1 MRKERSLALGVAV
14 FATLGACGGGSS
26 SPGGVVP
33 PNGTNVAAVV
43 VDAGPKGASGK
54 PVGYVNGIF
63 TTVKVCVPGTSTC
76 QDIDHVLVDTGS
88 SGLRLLAN
96 DGTAGGELSLTLP
109 QQVDTAGNAIVEC
122 TQFLDGF
129 TWGPVAIADVQLA
142 GEKASRIPIQVISEK
157 NFSVPSACSSLG
169 VDESTLEGSFG
180 LLTNG
185 ILGVGVFRE
194 DCGGACAL
202 APNSGNPGAYWAC
215 SSPGSCTVASV
226 PTSAQVTNPVA
237 MFPVDNN
244 GVIVQ
249 LPSVPPAGAPSVS
262 GSLVFGIDTQ
272 SNNGLGSA
280 AVLPMS
286 SSTLVTLFNGS
297 SYSNSFID
305 SGSNGIFFLSSSVT
319 GIPVC
324 SGGSGMSGFY
334 CPSNTMSFSAANQ
347 GSNGIASAPFQF
359 SIANASS
366 LFSGSNYAFGNLGGP
381 AFSGSSHAS
390 VGFDWGL
397 SFFFGRNVYSAIEGR
412 STSRGNGP
420 FVAY

>member
-1 MRKERSLALGVAV
+1 MRMERSLGLGVAV
-14 FATLGACGGGSS
+14 FAALVACGGGSS

-129 TWGPVAIADVQLA
+129 TWGPIAVADVQLA
-142 GEKASRIPIQVISEK
+142 GEKAARVPIQVISEK
-157 NFSVPSACSSLG
+157 NFSVPSACSNLG
-169 VDESTLEGSFG
+169 HDESTLEGNFG
-180 LLTNG
+180 LGTNG
-185 ILGVGVFRE
+185 ILGVGLFID

-202 APNSGNPGAYWAC
+202 APNAGNPGVYYAC
-215 SSPGSCTVASV
+215 SSATSCTVAAV
-226 PTSAQVTNPVA
+226 PSAAQVTNPVA

-249 LPSVPPAGAPSVS
+249 LPSVPSTGAPSIS

-272 SNNGLGSA
+272 SNNALGSA
-280 AVLPMS
+280 TVLPAS
-286 SSTLVTLFNGS
+286 NGTIVAVFNGN
-297 SYSNSFID
+297 SYANSFID
-305 SGSNGIFFLSSSVT
+305 SGSNAIFFLSSSAT
-319 GIPVC
+319 GIPEC
-324 SGGSGMSGFY
+324 GSGMTGFY
-334 CPSNTMSFSAANQ
+334 CPTSTMSFSAANQ
-347 GSNGIASAPFQF
+347 GSNGSAVAPFQF

-366 LFSGSNYAFGNLGGP
+366 LVSGNNFAFGNLGGP
-381 AFSGSSHAS
+381 AFTGTGHAS